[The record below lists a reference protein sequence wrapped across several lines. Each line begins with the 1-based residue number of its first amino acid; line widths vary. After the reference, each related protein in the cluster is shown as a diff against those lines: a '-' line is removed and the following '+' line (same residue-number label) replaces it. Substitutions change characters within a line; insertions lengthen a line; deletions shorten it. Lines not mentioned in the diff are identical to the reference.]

1 MTKNINAFCFPVED
15 QPPNYP
21 DCAVALVD
29 ALRDYLWRL
38 EIDNE
43 CYEEDYR
50 MEHGT
55 SPPFDKGAERK
66 WNVHVQTARLLLKQ
80 VEADE
85 VDPWVLSRLKR

>member
-1 MTKNINAFCFPVED
+1 MKRRNVFGFEIED
-15 QPPNYP
+15 QPPNWP

-38 EIDNE
+38 EIDNDD
-43 CYEEDYR
+43 YESDYR

-55 SPPFDKGAERK
+55 LPPIDKEAARK
-66 WNVHVQTARLLLKQ
+66 WNVHVQTAKLLLKQ